1 MYNLN
6 RLHTQD
12 FSFKFIYI
20 GKNPDSKVISMS
32 NIKEPDPVFTKAV
45 IDAGGKTLDLCY
57 QCGTCTASC
66 PSGRKTGFRTRQ
78 LIRKAQLGLK
88 DDILPTEDLW
98 LCTTCY
104 SCVERCPREV
114 EITDIITI
122 MRNMAV
128 RKGYMTDQHKKIGAS
143 MMKTA
148 TTVPLD
154 ENILALRVKMGLPK
168 VPPLA
173 IGDPK
178 ALEDFRTVMRK
189 TGFDKLIGGA

>member
-1 MYNLN
+1 M
-6 RLHTQD
+6 QD
-12 FSFKFIYI
+12 FSFMFIYI
-20 GKNPDSKVISMS
+20 GKNPDAKVISMS

-128 RKGYMTDQHKKIGAS
+128 KKGYMADQHKKIGAS

-154 ENILALRVKMGLPK
+154 DNILALREKMGLPK

-178 ALEDFRTVMRK
+178 ALEEFRTVMRK

>member
-1 MYNLN
+1 M
-6 RLHTQD
+6 
-12 FSFKFIYI
+12 
-20 GKNPDSKVISMS
+20 
-32 NIKEPDPVFTKAV
+32 
-45 IDAGGKTLDLCY
+45 DLCY

-66 PSGRKTGFRTRQ
+66 PSGRMTAFRTRQ

-98 LCTTCY
+98 MCTTCY

-114 EITDIITI
+114 EIIDIIII

-128 RKGYMTDQHKKIGAS
+128 KKGYMADAAQEDRRVPDEDRRPPYRS
-143 MMKTA
+143 DEDMKQ
-148 TTVPLD
+148 
-154 ENILALRVKMGLPK
+154 LRVKMGLPAD
-168 VPPLA
+168 PPIT

-178 ALEDFRTVMRK
+178 ALEDFRKIMQK

>member
-1 MYNLN
+1 
-6 RLHTQD
+6 
-12 FSFKFIYI
+12 
-20 GKNPDSKVISMS
+20 MS

-88 DDILPTEDLW
+88 DDILPTDDLW

-128 RKGYMTDQHKKIGAS
+128 KKGYMADQHKKIGAS

-154 ENILALRVKMGLPK
+154 ENILALREKMGLPR

-173 IGDPK
+173 IADPK
-178 ALEDFRTVMRK
+178 ALEEFRAIMRK